1 MGDVLFFAIPNH
13 GQGACMKTCF
23 LFPGQGA
30 QYPGMAKDLWE
41 ASEKVKD
48 LFRVAS
54 DATNMDLERL
64 LFEGSE
70 EELKA
75 TDNTQVAV
83 TLASV
88 AACLVCKEKGIE
100 PEGFAGF
107 SLGEY
112 SALCEAGIIALK
124 DLFPIVKVRGE
135 LMEKAAR
142 ALDTQG
148 GEGKAGMAAVLGLG
162 FSEAAD
168 VLNALEGEQVFL
180 ANYSSPA
187 QIVLAGTAE
196 GLARAEGLFKESGAR
211 RFVILRVSAP
221 FHSPLLEE
229 ARKGLEEVLAGY
241 TFKDPVKPVYANVTG
256 KRIASGEEARRLCVQ
271 QAVSTVRW
279 VDEEQSLV
287 DDGFDRFFEVGPGSV
302 LSGLWKAFSKEQ
314 LCLPAGK
321 LEDIEKIVEG

>member
-1 MGDVLFFAIPNH
+1 
-13 GQGACMKTCF
+13 MKTCF

-48 LFRVAS
+48 LFRLAS
-54 DATNMDLERL
+54 DATSMDLERL

-88 AACLVCKEKGIE
+88 AASLVCKEKGIE
-100 PEGFAGF
+100 PEGCAGF

-112 SALCEAGIIALK
+112 SALYEAGIIALE

-142 ALDTQG
+142 ALDTPG
-148 GEGKAGMAAVLGLG
+148 KDGKAGMAAVLGLG
-162 FSEAAD
+162 FAEAND
-168 VLNALEGEQVFL
+168 VLNTLEGQGVFL
-180 ANYSSPA
+180 ANYSSPT

-196 GLARAEGLFKESGAR
+196 GLANAEKLFKESGAR
-211 RFVILRVSAP
+211 RFVVLRVSAP

-241 TFKDPVKPVYANVTG
+241 TFNDPVKAVYANVTG
-256 KRIASGEEARRLCVQ
+256 KQIASGQEARQLCVQ

-302 LSGLWKAFSKEQ
+302 LSGLWKAFSKEHP
-314 LCLPAGK
+314 CFPAGK

>member
-1 MGDVLFFAIPNH
+1 
-13 GQGACMKTCF
+13 MKTCF

-30 QYPGMAKDLWE
+30 QYPGMARDLWE

-48 LFRVAS
+48 LFRLAS
-54 DATNMDLERL
+54 DATSMDLERL

-112 SALCEAGIIALK
+112 SALYEAGIIALE
-124 DLFPIVKVRGE
+124 DLFPIVKIRGE

-142 ALDTQG
+142 ALDTPG
-148 GEGKAGMAAVLGLG
+148 SDGRAGMAAVLGLG
-162 FSEAAD
+162 FSEATD
-168 VLNALEGEQVFL
+168 VLDALEGEQVFL
-180 ANYSSPA
+180 ANYSSPT

-196 GLARAEGLFKESGAR
+196 GLDKAEELFKESGAR
-211 RFVILRVSAP
+211 RFVVLRVSAP

-241 TFKDPVKPVYANVTG
+241 TFSDPVKSVYANVTG
-256 KRIASGEEARRLCVQ
+256 KRIASGEEARSLCVR

-287 DDGFDRFFEVGPGSV
+287 DDGFDRFLEVGPGSV
-302 LSGLWKAFSKEQ
+302 LSGLWKAFSKEHP
-314 LCLPAGK
+314 CLTAGK

>member
-1 MGDVLFFAIPNH
+1 
-13 GQGACMKTCF
+13 MKTCF

-41 ASEKVKD
+41 SSARVKE
-48 LFRVAS
+48 LFTLAS
-54 DATNMDLERL
+54 DATSMDLRRL

-88 AACLVCKEKGIE
+88 AAGLVCKEKGID

-112 SALCEAGIIALK
+112 SALYEAGVLALE
-124 DLFPIVKVRGE
+124 DLFPIVKIRGQ

-142 ALDTQG
+142 ALDTPG
-148 GEGKAGMAAVLGLG
+148 SDGRAGMAAVLGLD
-162 FSEAAD
+162 FAKAEE
-168 VLNALEGEQVFL
+168 VLDTLEGKQVFL
-180 ANYSSPA
+180 ANYSSPS
-187 QIVLAGTAE
+187 QIVLGGTAE
-196 GLARAEGLFKESGAR
+196 GLAEAEEAFKEGGAR
-211 RFVILRVSAP
+211 RYVVLRVSAP
-221 FHSPLLEE
+221 FHTPLLEE
-229 ARKGLEEVLAGY
+229 ARKGLEEVLSGY
-241 TFKDPVKPVYANVTG
+241 TFKDPLKAVYANVTG
-256 KRIASGEEARRLCVQ
+256 KRIASGEEARILCVR

-279 VDEEQSLV
+279 VDEEQSLL
-287 DDGFDRFFEVGPGSV
+287 DDGFTRFLEVGPGSV
-302 LSGLWKAFSKEQ
+302 LGGLWKAFSRDYP
-314 LCLPAGK
+314 CLPAGK

>member
-1 MGDVLFFAIPNH
+1 
-13 GQGACMKTCF
+13 MKTCF

-41 ASEKVKD
+41 SSPKVKD
-48 LFRVAS
+48 LFTLAS
-54 DATNMDLERL
+54 EATSMDLERL

-88 AACLVCKEKGIE
+88 AASLVCKEKGID

-112 SALCEAGIIALK
+112 SALYEAGVLALE
-124 DLFPIVKVRGE
+124 DLFPIVKIRGQ

-142 ALDTQG
+142 ALDRPG
-148 GEGKAGMAAVLGLG
+148 SDGRAGMAAVLGLD
-162 FSEAAD
+162 FTKAKE
-168 VLNALEGEQVFL
+168 VLETLEGKQVFL
-180 ANYSSPA
+180 ANYSSPS
-187 QIVLAGTAE
+187 QIVLGGTAE
-196 GLARAEGLFKESGAR
+196 GLAEAEAVFKEGGAR
-211 RFVILRVSAP
+211 RYVVLRVSAP
-221 FHSPLLEE
+221 FHTPLLEE

-241 TFKDPVKPVYANVTG
+241 TFKDPVKAVYANVTG
-256 KRIASGEEARRLCVQ
+256 KRIVSGEEARLLCVR

-279 VDEEQSLV
+279 VDEEQSLL
-287 DDGFDRFFEVGPGSV
+287 DDGFTRFFEVGPGSV
-302 LSGLWKAFSKEQ
+302 LGGLWKAFSRDYP
-314 LCLPAGK
+314 CLPAGK
-321 LEDIEKIVEG
+321 LEDIEKIIEG

>member
-1 MGDVLFFAIPNH
+1 
-13 GQGACMKTCF
+13 MKTCF

-30 QYPGMAKDLWE
+30 QYPGMARDLWE

-48 LFRVAS
+48 LFRLAS
-54 DATNMDLERL
+54 DATSMDLERL

-88 AACLVCKEKGIE
+88 AAGLVCKEKGIE

-112 SALCEAGIIALK
+112 SALYEAGIIALE
-124 DLFPIVKVRGE
+124 DLFPIVKTRGE

-142 ALDTQG
+142 ALDTPG
-148 GEGKAGMAAVLGLG
+148 SDGKAGMAAVLGLSL
-162 FSEAAD
+162 SEAIE
-168 VLNALEGEQVFL
+168 VLDALEGEQVFL
-180 ANYSSPA
+180 ANYSSPT
-187 QIVLAGTAE
+187 QIVLAGSAE
-196 GLARAEGLFKESGAR
+196 GLDKAEELFKESGAR
-211 RFVILRVSAP
+211 RFVVLRVSAP

-229 ARKGLEEVLAGY
+229 ARKGLEEVLSGY
-241 TFKDPVKPVYANVTG
+241 TFNDPVKAVYANVTG
-256 KRIASGEEARRLCVQ
+256 RRIASGQEARKLCVR

-287 DDGFDRFFEVGPGSV
+287 DDGFDRFLEVGPGSV
-302 LSGLWKAFSKEQ
+302 LSGLWKAFTKEY
-314 LCLPAGK
+314 LCRPAGK

>member
-1 MGDVLFFAIPNH
+1 
-13 GQGACMKTCF
+13 MKTCF

-41 ASEKVKD
+41 ASEKVRD
-48 LFRVAS
+48 LFRLAS
-54 DATNMDLERL
+54 DATSMDLERL

-88 AACLVCKEKGIE
+88 AASLVCKEKGIE

-112 SALCEAGIIALK
+112 SALYEAGIIALE

-142 ALDTQG
+142 ALDTPG
-148 GEGKAGMAAVLGLG
+148 SDGKAGMAAVLGLG
-162 FSEAAD
+162 FAEATD
-168 VLNALEGEQVFL
+168 ILNALEGQGVFL
-180 ANYSSPA
+180 ANYSSPT

-196 GLARAEGLFKESGAR
+196 GLDEAEKLFKESGAR
-211 RFVILRVSAP
+211 RFVVLRVSAP

-241 TFKDPVKPVYANVTG
+241 TFNDPVKAVYANVTG
-256 KRIASGEEARRLCVQ
+256 KRITSGEEARSLCVR

-279 VDEEQSLV
+279 VDEEQSMV

-302 LSGLWKAFSKEQ
+302 LSGLWKAFSKEHP
-314 LCLPAGK
+314 CLPAGK